1 MPFPLFS
8 PINAL
13 VIPWFNYCSALSYND
28 SQASWPQGLVLLSLG
43 TALVLLGV
51 DGASTTESG
60 KAALTLIHVSLFYFA
75 VSDAYLYQTFKETG
89 ETRNSYHRPEPEKD
103 SPVLSEE

>member
-1 MPFPLFS
+1 MGPLPRIS
-8 PINAL
+8 GPNSL
-13 VIPWFNYCSALSYND
+13 SDPLNYSALSYNN

-43 TALVLLGV
+43 TALILLGV

-89 ETRNSYHRPEPEKD
+89 ETRHSYHRPELEKE
-103 SPVLSEE
+103 SPVVSEE